1 MSLRVPVGNRCL
13 ANRVIE
19 KTLVEALLVVVW
31 AELRKTNKGW
41 GIMPGLGSIRVTKN
55 QSPIC

>member
-13 ANRVIE
+13 ANGVIE

-31 AELRKTNKGW
+31 AELRETNKGW
-41 GIMPGLGSIRVTKN
+41 GMMPGLGA
-55 QSPIC
+55 